1 VDKIINVAAY
11 IVNKYREIT
20 GESLDEMKLH
30 KLLYFT
36 QRESIAITGSP
47 AIDGVF
53 EGWKYGPVCREV
65 RDAFYNGEIIVRTDD
80 ISDML
85 QYIANNVIYEYGALE
100 TWKLSELSH
109 KDISWKNARRGL
121 LPHEIGTVPL
131 SNEDIKADAA
141 KLRPYDHV
149 WDMYY
154 DEFET
159 EGAVS

>member
-1 VDKIINVAAY
+1 MDKIINVAAY

-80 ISDML
+80 ISDTL

-121 LPHEIGTVPL
+121 LQHEIGTVPL

-159 EGAVS
+159 EVDVS

>member
-1 VDKIINVAAY
+1 MDKIINVAAY

-80 ISDML
+80 ISDTL

-100 TWKLSELSH
+100 TWKLSELSPF
-109 KDISWKNARRGL
+109 K
-121 LPHEIGTVPL
+121 
-131 SNEDIKADAA
+131 
-141 KLRPYDHV
+141 
-149 WDMYY
+149 
-154 DEFET
+154 
-159 EGAVS
+159 

>member
-1 VDKIINVAAY
+1 MDKIIDVAAY
-11 IVNKYREIT
+11 IVNKYRDVT

-36 QRESIAITGSP
+36 QREAIAITGSP
-47 AIDGVF
+47 AIDGIF
-53 EGWKYGPVCREV
+53 EGWKYGPVCRAV
-65 RDAFYNGEIIVRTDD
+65 REAYYNGEIIVPTAR
-80 ISDML
+80 ISDAL

-109 KDISWKNARRGL
+109 KDISWQNSRKGL
-121 LPHEIGTVPL
+121 LPGDIGTVPL
-131 SNEDIKADAA
+131 SNDDIKIDAA
-141 KLRPYDHV
+141 KIRPYDHV

-159 EGAVS
+159 EGESH